1 MPDFSNYWF
10 IYLVVFANLA
20 FMLVLMFVSLSEAI
34 RRD

>member
-1 MPDFSNYWF
+1 MPDFSNNWF
-10 IYLVVFANLA
+10 IYMVIVANLA

>member
-1 MPDFSNYWF
+1 MPDFSNYWYVYMV
-10 IYLVVFANLA
+10 IVANLA